1 MRNTSGRANSALVL
15 LCVVQGFE
23 RLAFAATLPLFVLYL
38 HHRHDFG
45 EPTALLFVG
54 VFHGLSYV
62 CGLPG
67 GMFADRVLGST
78 KSLVAGAALL
88 ACGYGALAVDWAAL
102 LWPACLVMILG
113 HGLLRPAMATMLGI
127 LTPDDDSRR
136 ERAFLWQYLVVNLA
150 FVIGPLIADRSV
162 RLHHWRGLFLWSSLA
177 TTMAAL
183 VGVMSLRF
191 LPAHGASQRL
201 RVTTETPSVKHDEPQ
216 RWHAVWLVCSLAV
229 VFWLTALQSGGA
241 LALFAEHNTVRS
253 IALGGLSIAT
263 GPAQFASLHGL
274 LVLVLLPLLMVG
286 MAWLRRREREPR
298 APVKMVWGYVCTA
311 AAFVLLAA
319 AGLNWGDTSRVS
331 AGWLVGGYVLL
342 SASELLLAPFGL
354 SLVTKLAPPN
364 RQGQAVGLWFAA
376 AALGNAA
383 AGGLGLWWGRMP
395 HHRYFALL
403 ALLSLVAAVA
413 LFSRVSPLQRLLR
426 AVDAKPKG
434 GRS

>member
-1 MRNTSGRANSALVL
+1 
-15 LCVVQGFE
+15 
-23 RLAFAATLPLFVLYL
+23 
-38 HHRHDFG
+38 
-45 EPTALLFVG
+45 
-54 VFHGLSYV
+54 
-62 CGLPG
+62 
-67 GMFADRVLGST
+67 
-78 KSLVAGAALL
+78 
-88 ACGYGALAVDWAAL
+88 
-102 LWPACLVMILG
+102 
-113 HGLLRPAMATMLGI
+113 MLGI
-127 LTPDDDSRR
+127 LTPDDDSQR

-162 RLHHWRGLFLWSSLA
+162 RLHHWRWLFLWSSLA
-177 TTMAAL
+177 TTMATL
-183 VGVMSLRF
+183 VIVTTSRF

-216 RWHAVWLVCSLAV
+216 RWRAVWLVCSLAV

-263 GPAQFASLHGL
+263 GPAQFASLHGF

-286 MAWLRRREREPR
+286 MAWLRRRDKEPR
-298 APVKMVWGYVCTA
+298 TPVKMVWGYFCTA
-311 AAFVLLAA
+311 AAFMLLAA
-319 AGLNWGDTSRVS
+319 AGLNGGDTSRVS

-376 AALGNAA
+376 AAFGNAA
-383 AGGLGLWWGRMP
+383 AGGIGLLWGRIP

-403 ALLSLVAAVA
+403 ALASLVSAGA
-413 LFSRVSPLQRLLR
+413 LFSRVSLLQRLLR
-426 AVDAKPKG
+426 AIDADPKG
-434 GRS
+434 GRP

>member
-15 LCVVQGFE
+15 LCVVQGLE

-38 HHRHDFG
+38 HHRHGFG

-67 GMFADRVLGST
+67 GMFADRVIGST

-88 ACGYGALAVDWAAL
+88 ACGYAALAIDWAVL
-102 LWPACLVMILG
+102 LWPACLGMVVG
-113 HGLLRPAMATMLGI
+113 HGLFRPAMATLLG
-127 LTPDDDSRR
+127 LLAPDDDSRR

-150 FVIGPLIADRSV
+150 FVLGPLIADRPV
-162 RLHHWRGLFLWSSLA
+162 RLHLWRGLFLWSSLA
-177 TTMAAL
+177 TTMATL
-183 VGVMSLRF
+183 VSCITSWF
-191 LPAHGASQRL
+191 LPARGSSQRL
-201 RVTTETPSVKHDEPQ
+201 RLTTEPRSRQHDEPA
-216 RWHAVWLVCSLAV
+216 RWRAVWLVCALAE

-253 IALGGLSIAT
+253 IAVGGLSIAT

-286 MAWLRRREREPR
+286 MVWLRRREREPS
-298 APVKMVWGYVCTA
+298 APVKMLWGYVCTA
-311 AAFVLLAA
+311 AAFVLLTAA
-319 AGLNWGDTSRVS
+319 SLNGGDTSRVS
-331 AGWLVGGYVLL
+331 AGWLFGGYVLL

-376 AALGNAA
+376 AALCNAA
-383 AGGLGLWWGRMP
+383 AGGIGLW
-395 HHRYFALL
+395 
-403 ALLSLVAAVA
+403 
-413 LFSRVSPLQRLLR
+413 
-426 AVDAKPKG
+426 
-434 GRS
+434 

>member
-38 HHRHDFG
+38 HHRHGFG

-67 GMFADRVLGST
+67 GMLADRVLGST

-88 ACGYGALAVDWAAL
+88 ACGYAALAVDWAVL
-102 LWPACLVMILG
+102 LWPACLGMVVG
-113 HGLLRPAMATMLGI
+113 HGLFRPAMAALLG
-127 LTPDDDSRR
+127 LLAPDDDYRR
-136 ERAFLWQYLVVNLA
+136 DRAFLWQYLVVNLA
-150 FVIGPLIADRSV
+150 FVLGPLLADRPV
-162 RLHHWRGLFLWSSLA
+162 RLHLWRWLFLWSSVA
-177 TTMAAL
+177 TTMATL
-183 VGVMSLRF
+183 VSVMSSRF

-201 RVTTETPSVKHDEPQ
+201 CVTTETPSAKHDEPQ
-216 RWHAVWLVCSLAV
+216 RWRAVWLVCSLAV

-253 IALGGLSIAT
+253 IALGGRSIAT
-263 GPAQFASLHGL
+263 GPAQFASLHGF

-286 MAWLRRREREPR
+286 MVWLRRREREPST
-298 APVKMVWGYVCTA
+298 PVKMVWGYVCTA

-319 AGLNWGDTSRVS
+319 AGLNGGDTLRVG

-403 ALLSLVAAVA
+403 ALASLASAGA
-413 LFSRVSPLQRLLR
+413 LFSRLSLLDRLLSEI
-426 AVDAKPKG
+426 DADPKG
-434 GRS
+434 ACP